1 MRSQSA
7 DRLPDMK
14 RALLLGMVLLM
25 TLPAAASAKL
35 LSQSVAQGQYPF
47 AHVDLD
53 TEQLTGPV
61 RMEVRSNPRSTLVP
75 EFQISCESGTS
86 SSSRG
91 YFLRKQRA
99 PFNKRFALPISNP
112 DDCNV
117 LASARFD
124 RQDRGRIVLRIFG

>member
-1 MRSQSA
+1 MRSQGV

-35 LSQSVAQGQYPF
+35 LAQSVAQGQYPF

-61 RMEVRSNPRSTLVP
+61 QMEVRSNPRSTLVP

-86 SSSRG
+86 SSARA
-91 YFLRKQRA
+91 YFLRKQVG
-99 PFNKRFALPISNP
+99 PINKRFALPIKNP
-112 DDCNV
+112 DNCNV
-117 LASARFD
+117 LADARFD
-124 RQDRGRIVLRIFG
+124 TQDRGRIVLRILG